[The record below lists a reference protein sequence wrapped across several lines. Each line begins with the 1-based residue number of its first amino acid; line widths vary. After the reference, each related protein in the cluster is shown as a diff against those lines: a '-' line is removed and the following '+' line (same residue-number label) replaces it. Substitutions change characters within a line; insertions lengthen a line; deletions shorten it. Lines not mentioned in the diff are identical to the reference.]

1 MVADYYMRRAI
12 LMASKKVHPESR
24 RLAYLLRCAAFFV
37 IDAYL
42 STPHSSKF
50 ARLVS
55 EDFFFAINYYNLAFL
70 DSEYNAN

>member
-42 STPHSSKF
+42 KLHEKSNSFELKF
-50 ARLVS
+50 NVLKVQT
-55 EDFFFAINYYNLAFL
+55 
-70 DSEYNAN
+70 